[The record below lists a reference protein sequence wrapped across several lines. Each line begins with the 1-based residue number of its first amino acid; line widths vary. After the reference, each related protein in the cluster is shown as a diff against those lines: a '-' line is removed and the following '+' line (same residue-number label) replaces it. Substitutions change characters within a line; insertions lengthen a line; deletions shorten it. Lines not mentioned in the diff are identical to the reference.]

1 MNFSKMV
8 KLLPVLGVASLV
20 SFVGHSAPV
29 PTAELAKKCR
39 EMMVRAYPTARP
51 GSKPGNAQKQREYF
65 ETCIAQKGRM
75 EGDAVSTEGRGK

>member
-20 SFVGHSAPV
+20 SSVGHAAPA

-39 EMMVRAYPTARP
+39 EMMIRAYPTARP
-51 GSKPGNAQKQREYF
+51 GYKTNNAQKQREYF
-65 ETCIAQKGRM
+65 QTCIAQKGKM
-75 EGDAVSTEGRGK
+75 EGDAATTEGRGR

>member
-20 SFVGHSAPV
+20 SFVGHAAPA

-39 EMMVRAYPTARP
+39 EMMLKAYPTQKA
-51 GSKPGNAQKQREYF
+51 GKPGNAQKQREYF
-65 ETCIAQKGRM
+65 QTCIAQKGKM
-75 EGDAVSTEGRGK
+75 EGDAASTEGRDK